1 MATSEHA
8 LTLAD
13 IDLTDID
20 LFAQRFP
27 HDWFDL
33 LRREAPVWRH
43 PETADEEAFWVVT
56 SYDRIT
62 EVHRSG
68 LRYSHQTGPG
78 RNGAGGIALP
88 DARPEMGV
96 GTQMVMTD
104 PPAHTRYRKL
114 VNKGFTP
121 RMVARLEQ
129 TMRLR
134 TDLIIDRIIE
144 RGEAD
149 FVVDVAAELPLMA
162 IADIVGVPM
171 DDRDKLFHWTNQ
183 VLGSSDP
190 EYAPE
195 GGREA
200 HDALPAMMALIA
212 YSRELATAKKAEPAD
227 DLWTQLIGA
236 TATMED
242 GSVVE
247 LSDFEQDMFFTLL
260 ILAGNETTRNAISGG
275 LLAFADFPDQWALL
289 RQRPELIGTAVEEI
303 LRFTSPVNYF
313 RRTATEDCELGGHRI
328 AAGEKVTL
336 WYPSGNR
343 DETEFEDPHRFDI
356 TRDPNH
362 HMAFGAGGPHYC
374 LGASLAKLELRVMF
388 EGLAARL
395 PDIEP
400 SGPPERLRNNLLN
413 AIKHLPVRF
422 TPGEPVLAGS

>member
-1 MATSEHA
+1 MTPSETA
-8 LTLAD
+8 LTLSD

-43 PETADEEAFWVVT
+43 PETAEEEAFWVVT

-121 RMVARLEQ
+121 KMVARLEQ

-171 DDRDKLFHWTNQ
+171 DDREKLFHWTNQ

-195 GGREA
+195 GGRDA
-200 HDALPAMMALIA
+200 HDALPAMLALIA
-212 YSRELATAKKAEPAD
+212 YSRELATARKTEPAD
-227 DLWTQLIGA
+227 DLWTRLIGA

-275 LLAFADFPDQWALL
+275 LLAFAAFPDQWALL
-289 RQRPELIGTAVEEI
+289 RERPELIGTAVEEI

-343 DETEFEDPHRFDI
+343 DEDVFEDPHRFDI

-400 SGPPERLRNNLLN
+400 AGPPERLRNNLLN

-422 TPGEPVLAGS
+422 TPGEPVLTA

>member
-1 MATSEHA
+1 MSDS
-8 LTLAD
+8 LTLDD

-20 LFAQRFP
+20 VFAERMP
-27 HDWFDL
+27 HEWFDL

-43 PETADEEAFWVVT
+43 RQTAYEEAFWVVS
-56 SYDRIT
+56 SYAHIT

-68 LRYSHQTGPG
+68 LTYSHQTGPG
-78 RNGAGGIALP
+78 RDGAGGIALP

-114 VNKGFTP
+114 VNRGFTP
-121 RMVARLEQ
+121 RMVAKLDH

-134 TDLIIDRIIE
+134 TDLIIDRIVE

-149 FVVDVAAELPLMA
+149 FVVDVASELPLMA

-171 DDRDKLFHWTNQ
+171 DDRRKLFDWTNA
-183 VLGSSDP
+183 VLGGTDP
-190 EYAPE
+190 EYAPP
-195 GGREA
+195 GGR
-200 HDALPAMMALIA
+200 DAYDIPPGMLELIA
-212 YSRELATAKKAEPAD
+212 YSRELAVAKRTEPAD

-236 TATMED
+236 TTTMED
-242 GSVVE
+242 GTVVE

-275 LLAFADFPDQWALL
+275 LIAFLEHPDQWRLL
-289 RQRPELIGTAVEEI
+289 QDRPELIDTAVDEI
-303 LRFTSPVNYF
+303 LRYTSPVNYF
-313 RRTATEDCELGGHRI
+313 RRTATEDCELGGQRI
-328 AAGEKVTL
+328 SAGEKVTL

-343 DETEFEDPHRFDI
+343 DDAVFDDPHRFDI
-356 TRDPNH
+356 TRSPNH

-374 LGASLAKLELRVMF
+374 LGANLAKLELKVMF
-388 EGLAARL
+388 EGLARRL
-395 PDIEP
+395 PDIELA
-400 SGPPERLRNNLLN
+400 GPAERLRNNLLN

-422 TPGEPVLAGS
+422 EPGEPVLAA